1 MKLLRDILY
10 KVPLEEVV
18 GNTNVAIPGIAFDS
32 RKVENHGVF
41 VAISGTSMDGHAF
54 IDQAIAKGA
63 LAIVCEILPEK
74 TRDNVTYVKVKNSK
88 LALGLMASN
97 FYNNPSEKLKL
108 IGVTGTNGKTTVATL
123 LYELFQQL
131 DQKSGLL
138 STVKNKIG
146 RQVLP
151 ATHTTPDQLTL
162 NKLLA
167 EMVDAGCKYAFMEVS
182 SHGLDQDRVAGL
194 RFKGAIFTNIT
205 HDHLDYHKTFNNYLR
220 AKKRLFDMLPA
231 DAFALLNADD
241 KHHVVMT
248 EHCKAKVNTY
258 GLRNPSEFK
267 AKIIEAQID
276 GMLLHVNEQ
285 EFWTRLIGGFNAYNI
300 TAVYG
305 MAILLGLDRLQVLT
319 ALSTIKAVEG
329 RFQYIKSK
337 NGRLGI
343 VDYAHTP
350 DALANVLQT
359 VNEVNNGKGK
369 VITVVGCGGDRD
381 RTKRPQMAAI
391 AATNSQ
397 QVVLTSDN
405 PRSEDPEAILDEME
419 TGLDPT
425 QKKRSL
431 RITDRYQAIKT
442 ACQLAQPGD
451 IILIAGKGHET
462 YQEIKGVR
470 HPFDDMQ
477 QLIENF
483 NNE

>member
-1 MKLLRDILY
+1 
-10 KVPLEEVV
+10 
-18 GNTNVAIPGIAFDS
+18 
-32 RKVENHGVF
+32 
-41 VAISGTSMDGHAF
+41 
-54 IDQAIAKGA
+54 
-63 LAIVCEILPEK
+63 
-74 TRDNVTYVKVKNSK
+74 
-88 LALGLMASN
+88 MAAN
-97 FYNNPSEKLKL
+97 FYDNPSEKLKL

-131 DQKSGLL
+131 DQKSGLI
-138 STVKNKIG
+138 STVKNRVGKKEI
-146 RQVLP
+146 P

-162 NKLLA
+162 NRLLA
-167 EMVDAGCKYAFMEVS
+167 EMVKEGCKYAFMEVS

-194 RFKGAIFTNIT
+194 RFAGGIFTNIT

-220 AKKRLFDMLPA
+220 AKKRLFDLLPA

-241 KHHVVMT
+241 KHSVIMT
-248 EHCKAKVNTY
+248 EHCKAKVETY
-258 GLRNPSEFK
+258 ALRNPADYK
-267 AKIIEAQID
+267 VKIIESQID
-276 GMLLHVNEQ
+276 GMLLQVNEQ

-300 TAVYG
+300 SAIYAVAVI
-305 MAILLGLDRLQVLT
+305 MGLDKLQVLT
-319 ALSTIKAVEG
+319 ALSTLKAVEG

-337 NGRLGI
+337 DGKLGI

-359 VNEVNNGKGK
+359 INEVNNGKGK

-381 RTKRPQMAAI
+381 KAKRPEMAGI
-391 AATNSQ
+391 AARNSQ
-397 QVVLTSDN
+397 QVILTSDN
-405 PRSEDPEAILDEME
+405 PRSEDPEDILNEME
-419 TGLDPT
+419 AGLDPV

-431 RITDRYQAIKT
+431 RITDRAQAIKT

-477 QLIENF
+477 QLLENL
-483 NNE
+483 NNH